1 MINHL
6 DRYISRLIFVP
17 LIATLLVSALLLL
30 LDKMLR
36 LFTFVMDEGGPVT
49 VVWQMLGNLIPQYLA
64 LGIPIG
70 LLLSVILSFRKLAVG
85 NEMDAITSSGVS
97 HLRLLVVPFLFAGL
111 LAFVT
116 LWLVG
121 FIQPYSRYAYEGLR
135 FELRSG
141 ALGASIKVGEFAH
154 LGKKLTLRIE
164 ESREGGRVLSGIFVH
179 AEDKDGSILTVT
191 ADRGTFLATDDPNIV
206 LFRLFNGELVLRGK
220 DSSTQRLL
228 QFDQHDLPVDLP
240 EFEAFRARGNE
251 YLELTLPELLITQN
265 DENQTPK
272 AKLEASANFH
282 RRLVQVAV
290 LFVIPFLGMGLA
302 IPPKRNT
309 SALGVFAGI
318 VILVVYNEIS
328 EFCEKLSSDG
338 VAPAAVLQWVPFAV
352 FALYSVWLFRQVA
365 YRVGEPPIGRIIR
378 TGETLTKQM
387 KRLITPFRRRR
398 KLAH

>member
-1 MINHL
+1 MINRL
-6 DRYISRLIFVP
+6 DRYILRLILVP
-17 LIATLLVSALLLL
+17 LLATLLVSALLLL

-70 LLLSVILSFRKLAVG
+70 LLLGTTLAFRKLATG
-85 NEMDAITSSGVS
+85 SEMDAIVSAGVS
-97 HLRLLVVPFLFAGL
+97 HLRLLKVPFLYAAL
-111 LAFVT
+111 LAVVT

-141 ALGASIKVGEFAH
+141 ALGASIKVGDFAH

-164 ESREGGRVLSGIFVH
+164 ESRDGGRVLSGIFVH
-179 AEDKDGSILTVT
+179 AVSNDNSVLT
-191 ADRGTFLATDDPNIV
+191 AAAAQGTFLATDDPNIV
-206 LFRLFNGELVLRGK
+206 LFRLFKGELVHRDANGN
-220 DSSTQRLL
+220 TQRIL

-251 YLELTLPELLITQN
+251 HLEMTLPELVVTQTN
-265 DENQTPK
+265 TTMTPE
-272 AKLEASANFH
+272 AKLEANANFH

-290 LFVIPFLGMGLA
+290 LFAIPFLGIAMA
-302 IPPKRNT
+302 IPPKRSS
-309 SALGVFAGI
+309 SAIGVFVGI
-318 VILVVYNEIS
+318 VILVVFNEIS
-328 EFCEKLSSDG
+328 EFCEKISGDG
-338 VAPAAVLQWVPFAV
+338 VLPAAVAQWVPFTV
-352 FALYSVWLFRQVA
+352 FALYSFWLFRQVA
-365 YRVGEPPIGRIIR
+365 GKVGEPPIGKLIRI
-378 TGETLTKQM
+378 GERMSKLL
-387 KRLITPFRRRR
+387 KRLIAPFRRRR

>member
-1 MINHL
+1 MINRL
-6 DRYISRLIFVP
+6 DRYISRLILVP
-17 LIATLLVSALLLL
+17 LLATLVVSALLLL

-70 LLLSVILSFRKLAVG
+70 LLLGITLAFRKLATG
-85 NEMDAITSSGVS
+85 SEMDAITSAGLS
-97 HLRLLVVPFLFAGL
+97 HLRLLKMPFLYAAL
-111 LAFVT
+111 LAVVT

-141 ALGASIKVGEFAH
+141 ALGASIKVGDFAH

-179 AEDKDGSILTVT
+179 AVDKHNAILT
-191 ADRGTFLATDDPNIV
+191 ASAAQGTFLATDDPNIV
-206 LFRLFNGELVLRGK
+206 LFRLFNGELVHRDAKGN
-220 DSSTQRLL
+220 TQRIL

-251 YLELTLPELLITQN
+251 YLEMTLPELVITQDN
-265 DENQTPK
+265 TTMTPE
-272 AKLEASANFH
+272 AKLEANANFH
-282 RRLVQVAV
+282 RRLVQAAV
-290 LFVIPFLGMGLA
+290 LFVIPFLAMAMA
-302 IPPKRNT
+302 IPPKRST
-309 SALGVFAGI
+309 SAIGVFAGI

-328 EFCEKLSSDG
+328 EFCEKISADG
-338 VAPAAVLQWVPFAV
+338 VVHAAVAQWVPYTL

-365 YRVGEPPIGRIIR
+365 YKVGEPPIGRLIR
-378 TGETLTKQM
+378 IGDKTSKLL
-387 KRLITPFRRRR
+387 KRLIALFRRRR

>member
-97 HLRLLVVPFLFAGL
+97 HLRLLVVPFLLAGL

-265 DENQTPK
+265 DENKTPK

>member
-6 DRYISRLIFVP
+6 DRYISRLILVP
-17 LIATLLVSALLLL
+17 LLATLVVSALLLL

-64 LGIPIG
+64 LGIPVG
-70 LLLSVILSFRKLAVG
+70 LLLGTTLAFRKLATG
-85 NEMDAITSSGVS
+85 SEMDSITSAGVS
-97 HLRLLVVPFLFAGL
+97 HLRLLKVPFLYAGL
-111 LAFVT
+111 LAIVT

-141 ALGASIKVGEFAH
+141 ALGASIKVGDFAR

-164 ESREGGRVLSGIFVH
+164 ESRDGGRVLSGIFVH
-179 AEDKDGSILTVT
+179 AVNKDNATLT
-191 ADRGTFLATDDPNIV
+191 ASAEKGTFLATDDPNIV
-206 LFRLFNGELVLRGK
+206 LFRLFNGELVHRDPEGR
-220 DSSTQRLL
+220 TQRIL

-251 YLELTLPELLITQN
+251 YLELTLPELVLSQQQPELTR
-265 DENQTPK
+265 EE
-272 AKLEASANFH
+272 KLEANANLH

-290 LFVIPFLGMGLA
+290 LFAIPFLAMGMA
-302 IPPKRNT
+302 IPPKRST
-309 SALGVFAGI
+309 SAIGVFAGI
-318 VILVVYNEIS
+318 VILVVYNEVS
-328 EFCEKLSSDG
+328 EFCEKISGDG
-338 VAPAAVLQWVPFAV
+338 VLPAATAQWVPFTIFV
-352 FALYSVWLFRQVA
+352 LYSVWLFRQVA
-365 YRVGEPPIGRIIR
+365 YKVGEPPIGRLIR
-378 TGETLTKQM
+378 IGDRMSKLL
-387 KRLITPFRRRR
+387 KRLMVPFRRRR

>member
-36 LFTFVMDEGGPVT
+36 LFTFVIDEGGPVT

-97 HLRLLVVPFLFAGL
+97 HLRLLVVPFLLAGL

-265 DENQTPK
+265 DENKTPK

>member
-1 MINHL
+1 MINRL
-6 DRYISRLIFVP
+6 DRYISRLILVP
-17 LIATLLVSALLLL
+17 LLATLVVSALLLL

-70 LLLSVILSFRKLAVG
+70 LLLGTTLAFRKLATG
-85 NEMDAITSSGVS
+85 SEMDAVISSGVS
-97 HLRLLVVPFLFAGL
+97 HLRLLRMPFLYATL
-111 LAFVT
+111 LAVVT

-141 ALGASIKVGEFAH
+141 ALGASIKVGDFAH

-179 AEDKDGSILTVT
+179 AVDKHNAILT
-191 ADRGTFLATDDPNIV
+191 ASAAQGTFLATDDPNIV
-206 LFRLFNGELVLRGK
+206 LFRLFNGELVHRDAKGN
-220 DSSTQRLL
+220 TQRIL

-251 YLELTLPELLITQN
+251 YLEMTLPELVITQGN
-265 DENQTPK
+265 TTMTPE
-272 AKLEASANFH
+272 AKLEANANFH
-282 RRLVQVAV
+282 RRLVQAAV
-290 LFVIPFLGMGLA
+290 LFVIPFLAMAMA
-302 IPPKRNT
+302 IPPKRST
-309 SALGVFAGI
+309 SAIGVFAGI

-328 EFCEKLSSDG
+328 EFCEKISGDG
-338 VAPAAVLQWVPFAV
+338 VVHAAVAQWVPYTL

-365 YRVGEPPIGRIIR
+365 YKVGEPPIGRLIR
-378 TGETLTKQM
+378 IGDKTSKLL
-387 KRLITPFRRRR
+387 KRLIALFRRRR

>member
-1 MINHL
+1 MINRL
-6 DRYISRLIFVP
+6 DRYLSRLILVP
-17 LIATLLVSALLLL
+17 LLATLVVSALLLL

-70 LLLSVILSFRKLAVG
+70 LLLGTTLAIRKLATG
-85 NEMDAITSSGVS
+85 SEMDAIMSSGIS
-97 HLRLLVVPFLFAGL
+97 HLRLLKVPFLYAGM
-111 LAFVT
+111 LAVLT

-141 ALGASIKVGEFAH
+141 ALGASIKVGDFAR
-154 LGKKLTLRIE
+154 LGKRLTLRIE

-179 AEDKDGSILTVT
+179 AVDKDGAILTAS
-191 ADRGTFLATDDPNIV
+191 ADSGTFLATDDPNIV
-206 LFRLFNGELVLRGK
+206 LFRLFNGELVHRDK
-220 DSSTQRLL
+220 DSATQRIL

-251 YLELTLPELLITQN
+251 YLEMTLPELVVSQANTA
-265 DENQTPK
+265 QT
-272 AKLEASANFH
+272 AEEKLAANANFH

-290 LFVIPFLGMGLA
+290 LFAIPFLAMGMA
-302 IPPKRNT
+302 IPPKRST
-309 SALGVFAGI
+309 SAIGVFAGI

-328 EFCEKLSSDG
+328 EFCEKLSGDG
-338 VAPAAVLQWVPFAV
+338 VLNAAVAQWVPFTL
-352 FALYSVWLFRQVA
+352 FALYCIWLFRQVA
-365 YRVGEPPIGRIIR
+365 YKVGEPPIGRLIR
-378 TGETLTKQM
+378 IGASLAKLL
-387 KRLITPFRRRR
+387 KRLMIPLRRRR